1 MRDRIQLTGEQE
13 RVVFLPDRNPVQIK
27 GAAGSGKTT
36 AAIYRARHLAELQG
50 RLFDVQSVGVFT
62 FTKSLIAYM
71 DYLCGE
77 TATGFTCVNFHKWAY
92 GFLEERGEIPGGGA
106 IREWEQKR
114 LIKEAQ
120 LEWRQQAGSKATAQK
135 IYEKTPAFFLEE
147 FSWIKGKA
155 IRDFE
160 EYESAQRIGRGVSDR
175 VTTKDRQ
182 AIWVLFVRYN
192 EELQKLENYDFDD
205 LALFVLDSIDA
216 DPSFDPPFYHVVV
229 DEAQD
234 LSKATLLVLTKLVSP
249 ATKSITI
256 IADAAQQ
263 IYKSGFSWKE
273 VGLNVLGGR
282 SVEMKQ
288 NYRNTKQIYWLA
300 QSLLEHE
307 SDKSDFTEALEP
319 RRTGDVATLACFEN
333 EQEEFE
339 SVVAKVRSFRKA
351 SPSSSVCILH
361 RTRYKTKK
369 IAELLDEHDI
379 SFASIS
385 GKRKLAFDSTAVFLS
400 TMSSVKGLEFDAVF
414 ITGASDGV
422 IPRPF
427 SEAEGDEEAHIS
439 TERRLFYT
447 AMTRAREKLS
457 VSCSGSPSMF
467 VEELDKTLIKSG
479 SVS

>member
-1 MRDRIQLTGEQE
+1 M
-13 RVVFLPDRNPVQIK
+13 
-27 GAAGSGKTT
+27 
-36 AAIYRARHLAELQG
+36 
-50 RLFDVQSVGVFT
+50 QSVGVFT

-71 DYLCGE
+71 DYLCGD
-77 TATGFTCVNFHKWAY
+77 TATGFTCANFHKWAH
-92 GFLEERGEIPGGGA
+92 GFLEERGELPGGGA
-106 IREWEQKR
+106 IQEWEQKR

-120 LEWRQQAGSKATAQK
+120 IEWRKQAGSKAGTQK
-135 IYEKTPAFFLEE
+135 IFEKTPAFFLEE

-155 IRDFE
+155 IRDFQ

-175 VTTKDRQ
+175 VTTKDRE
-182 AIWVLFVRYN
+182 AIWALFVRYN
-192 EELQKLENYDFDD
+192 EELQRLAKYDFDD
-205 LALFVLDSIDA
+205 LALLMLDSISA
-216 DPSFDPPFYHVVV
+216 DPHFDPPFYHVVV

-234 LSKATLLVLTKLVSP
+234 LSKAILLVLTKLVSP
-249 ATKSITI
+249 DTKSITI

-282 SVEMKQ
+282 SVEMRQ

-300 QSLLEHE
+300 QSLLDHE

-319 RRTGDVATLACFEN
+319 RRTGDIATLACFAN

-339 SVVAKVRSFRKA
+339 SVVAKVKNFLKA
-351 SPSSSVCILH
+351 RPGSSVCILH

-369 IAELLDEHDI
+369 IADLLDEQNI

-400 TMSSVKGLEFDAVF
+400 TMSSVKGLEFDSVF
-414 ITGASDGV
+414 ITGVSDDV
-422 IPRPF
+422 IPRRF
-427 SEAEGDEEAHIS
+427 SEEEGDEQAHIS
-439 TERRLFYT
+439 AERRLLYT

-457 VSCSGSPSMF
+457 ISYSGGPSMF
-467 VEELDKTLIKSG
+467 VEELNGTLIKSDG
-479 SVS
+479 GL